1 VKNDPLGL
9 LLLDVKDRGSV
20 AIEKRK
26 ILYMLGRKNESA
38 SVWRDLLDAWEELG
52 YERKALYGFEHNGI
66 ITLTISEVDS
76 IQEDW
81 AE

>member
-1 VKNDPLGL
+1 MKNDPLGL

-26 ILYMLGRKNESA
+26 ILYMLGRKNESV

-52 YERKALYGFEHNGI
+52 YERKDLYGFEHNGI